1 MGGSG
6 RTSAGP
12 AVVFPVAVLLLRRLP
27 VLLVLARPLRLRLRD
42 AIFLGWFGPIGVSA
56 VFYLMLSEDEGVSD
70 PRLWAAGS
78 LVVVA
83 STVAHGITAAP
94 GRRLYR
100 RAAGS

>member
-1 MGGSG
+1 
-6 RTSAGP
+6 
-12 AVVFPVAVLLLRRLP
+12 L
-27 VLLVLARPLRLRLRD
+27 
-42 AIFLGWFGPIGVSA
+42 
-56 VFYLMLSEDEGVSD
+56 FYLTFSEEEGVSD
-70 PRLWAAGS
+70 PRLWTAGS